1 MLCMMHIVVYR
12 DTFETI
18 MENAL
23 IDMEEAEENYYND
36 TLAFDD
42 DANKV
47 ALCTL
52 SLFLKIIIKNLTIKP
67 CFLRM
72 T

>member
-1 MLCMMHIVVYR
+1 MLWKMHIVVDK

-18 MENAL
+18 IENAL

-47 ALCTL
+47 ALCTP